1 MTGERAGAHIRRRFP
16 EFNIDWVLTAVMFA
30 GLVVMLTAI
39 GPGGTDGGG
48 SDGAR
53 LAVGRTATDAAI
65 MIRLSPCGSETVR
78 SISLEAVET
87 DLTLWHASAV
97 EPESQY
103 VFVVGQ
109 PPTTFVE
116 TVPMLEQLPR
126 GALLEA
132 SVEAG
137 ETYTAQFYFAD
148 LLPDLWSYRGTYYP
162 TSDIEQV
169 MEESIACSGASG
181 STSTGRRTLVIV
193 GFLAAAAAGAAL
205 VSRRI
210 VSSDL

>member
-1 MTGERAGAHIRRRFP
+1 MTGDRTGAHIQRRFP
-16 EFNIDWVLTAVMFA
+16 ELNVDWVLAAVMVI
-30 GLVVMLTAI
+30 GLIVMLTAI
-39 GPGGTDGGG
+39 GPGSSDEGK
-48 SDGAR
+48 SDGAH

-78 SISLEAVET
+78 SISLEAVEAG
-87 DLTLWHASAV
+87 LILWQASAV

-137 ETYTAQFYFAD
+137 ATYTAQFYFAD
-148 LLPDLWSYRGTYYP
+148 LLPDLWSYEGTYYP
-162 TSDIEQV
+162 TGDIEQI
-169 MEESIACSGASG
+169 MEESIACSRASG
-181 STSTGRRTLVIV
+181 SSSTRTLVV
-193 GFLAAAAAGAAL
+193 LGFLAAAAAGAGL